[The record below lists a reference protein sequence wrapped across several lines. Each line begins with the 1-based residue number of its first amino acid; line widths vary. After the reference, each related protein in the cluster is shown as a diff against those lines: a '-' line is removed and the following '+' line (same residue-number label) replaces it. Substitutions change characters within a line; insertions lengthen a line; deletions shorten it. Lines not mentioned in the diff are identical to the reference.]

1 MALCKLNIIS
11 VQNSPTTKYATQNLL
26 IKIESKFQ
34 FTNTRMSTF
43 VLKSIEKNQTVF
55 VYTHDRLKRHMTLL

>member
-11 VQNSPTTKYATQNLL
+11 VQNSLTTKYATQNLL

-43 VLKSIEKNQTVF
+43 VLKSIEKNPRLF
-55 VYTHDRLKRHMTLL
+55 LFTHMID